1 MSIIKTA
8 LTAATLARTVVAHP
22 VVRAGIAAAPL
33 LLTPQVKAAAREA
46 TLKSAYKA
54 GTLAR
59 KVVDAT
65 RKR

>member
-1 MSIIKTA
+1 MSILTRA
-8 LTAATLARTVVAHP
+8 LTAATLARTVIGHP
-22 VVRAGIAAAPL
+22 VVQAGIAMAPL

-46 TLKSAYKA
+46 TLSGAYKA

-59 KVVDAT
+59 KVLEAT